1 MPTPGVT
8 SVKSDINPKA
18 TYCNRI
24 VEYNFP
30 GPSDY
35 SHSIDFGA
43 KYKNYLDTKPV
54 YLGNKFGNDQ
64 RKVFKV
70 TNKTPGPGS
79 YLAPSIFGQYIDKSY
94 MENLDRSI
102 MNLTI

>member
-1 MPTPGVT
+1 M
-8 SVKSDINPKA
+8 A

-54 YLGNKFGNDQ
+54 YQGNKFGNDS
-64 RKVFKV
+64 R
-70 TNKTPGPGS
+70 
-79 YLAPSIFGQYIDKSY
+79 
-94 MENLDRSI
+94 
-102 MNLTI
+102 

>member
-1 MPTPGVT
+1 MKQDQYTMRARKGYEPSIKPLNDNPGPGHYHQRHSAPSPGVT
-8 SVKSDINPKA
+8 SIKSDINPNA

-43 KYKNYLDTKPV
+43 RYKNYLDKKPV
-54 YLGNKFGNDQ
+54 Y
-64 RKVFKV
+64 
-70 TNKTPGPGS
+70 
-79 YLAPSIFGQYIDKSY
+79 
-94 MENLDRSI
+94 
-102 MNLTI
+102 

>member
-1 MPTPGVT
+1 MDNPGPGQYKPLSTMPTPGVT

-43 KYKNYLDTKPV
+43 KYKNYVDTKPV
-54 YLGNKFGNDQ
+54 Y
-64 RKVFKV
+64 
-70 TNKTPGPGS
+70 
-79 YLAPSIFGQYIDKSY
+79 
-94 MENLDRSI
+94 
-102 MNLTI
+102 